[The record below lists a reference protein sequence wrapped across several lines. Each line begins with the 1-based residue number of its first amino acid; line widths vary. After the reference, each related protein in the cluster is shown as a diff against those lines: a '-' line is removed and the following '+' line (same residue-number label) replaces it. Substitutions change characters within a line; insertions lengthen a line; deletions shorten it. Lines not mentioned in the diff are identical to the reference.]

1 MRVNKRLLVAV
12 LIIVGMINAIS
23 FILPIKRTLSL
34 YIADF
39 FIVLVA
45 VMTLL
50 SSVLAF
56 KKSIDGDIARSRF
69 FGWPIMRVGVLG
81 LTLSIL
87 INLVFIV
94 LAQFVYVSPWLVII
108 INLCLLAIVGI
119 GLLVVD
125 SSRNFVEEQGAHRN
139 AQTKTMKELR
149 LRSKQLLD
157 MCRAPELRERL
168 KNMSDAFRYSDPNSN
183 MDSEYIENQLHSEMD
198 LLETTI
204 NTDID
209 QSIMHIDKI
218 EELLKKR
225 NDRVLYAK

>member
-1 MRVNKRLLVAV
+1 MQVLRLTRLKKPS
-12 LIIVGMINAIS
+12 LP

-34 YIADF
+34 YLADF
-39 FIVLVA
+39 FIILAA

-56 KKSIDGDIARSRF
+56 KKSRYGDIARSRF
-69 FGWPIMRVGVLG
+69 FGWPIMRVGVIG

-87 INLVFIV
+87 VNFVFIV
-94 LAQFVYVSPWLVII
+94 LAQFVYVLPWLVII
-108 INLCLLAIVGI
+108 LNLCLLVIVGN

-125 SSRNFVEEQGAHRN
+125 SSRNFVEEQEVRRD

-157 MCRAPELRERL
+157 MCRAPELQERL
-168 KNMSDAFRYSDPNSN
+168 KNMAGAFRYSDPNSS
-183 MDSEYIENQLHSEMD
+183 MDSEYIENQIQSEMD
-198 LLETTI
+198 LLEVII

-209 QSIMHIDKI
+209 QSIIHIDKI

-225 NDRVLYAK
+225 NGRVLSGK

>member
-1 MRVNKRLLVAV
+1 MRINKRLLAAV
-12 LIIVGMINAIS
+12 LIIVGLINAIL

-34 YIADF
+34 YLADF
-39 FIVLVA
+39 FIILAA

-50 SSVLAF
+50 SSILAI
-56 KKSIDGDIARSRF
+56 KKNRDGDIARSRF
-69 FGWPIMRVGVLG
+69 FGWPIMRVGVIV

-87 INLVFIV
+87 VNLVFIV
-94 LAQFVYVSPWLVII
+94 LAQFVYVLPWLVII
-108 INLCLLAIVGI
+108 LNLCLLAIVGI

-125 SSRNFVEEQGAHRN
+125 SSRNFVEEQEVRRN

-157 MCRAPELRERL
+157 MCCAPELQERL
-168 KNMSDAFRYSDPNSN
+168 KNMADAFRYSDPNSS
-183 MDSEYIENQLHSEMD
+183 MDSEYIENQIHSEMD
-198 LLETTI
+198 LLEVTI

-209 QSIMHIDKI
+209 QSIIHIDKI

-225 NDRVLYAK
+225 NGRVLSGK